1 MAKGKTY
8 ELALKIAGRVDSSLK
23 KACLDAAENLGKLA
37 KTAEKI
43 GKAAKVGP
51 RANGRRGP
59 PRWAWPPLSPTQSMS
74 RP

>member
-23 KACLDAAENLGKLA
+23 KACLDADENLGKLA

-43 GKAAKVGP
+43 GKAGQG
-51 RANGRRGP
+51 GRRRNCGGRP

>member
-23 KACLDAAENLGKLA
+23 KACLDADENLGKLA

-43 GKAAKVGP
+43 GQSAV
-51 RANGRRGP
+51 RRRSQLHSGTFLARSGSGDP
-59 PRWAWPPLSPTQSMS
+59 
-74 RP
+74 

>member
-23 KACLDAAENLGKLA
+23 KACLDADENLGKLA

-43 GKAAKVGP
+43 GKAAKV
-51 RANGRRGP
+51 A
-59 PRWAWPPLSPTQSMS
+59 AAMLFTACSCSV
-74 RP
+74 